1 MARTGPHLAKA
12 IAFSAALIL
21 LISFAVVD
29 VVNGFVFVM
38 LASVVAGVTA
48 FYLMFPG
55 SRFVTIAFANSI
67 AIYACIFLYFVEAN
81 FARAHF
87 EVVLLCF
94 TLPILAFLLGAWL
107 RRVEIRAI
115 VTAESAKPERKL
127 GRVFLWLAPVFAV
140 GALSFIVAAHAP
152 GPVGS
157 DVALVVAMLAISA
170 IVLFVS
176 RDVSTFLLDTG
187 LLFEEFFERITGL
200 AAPAFAFFTFYSL
213 LVIAFGSIY
222 RILDRLSPEA
232 LFRVDG
238 VLRKITFAESL
249 YFSIVTLSTVGYGDI
264 VPVAALARLVTAAE
278 IVSGILL
285 LLFGFSEI
293 IAYTRDRRD
302 RHR

>member
-1 MARTGPHLAKA
+1 MARTGPHLAKS

-29 VVNGFVFVM
+29 VINGFVVVM
-38 LASVVAGVTA
+38 LASVVAAVIA
-48 FYLMFPG
+48 FYRMFPG

-67 AIYACIFLYFVEAN
+67 AIYACIFVYFVEAN

-94 TLPILAFLLGAWL
+94 TLPIATFLLGAWL
-107 RRVEIRAI
+107 RRAEIRAI
-115 VTAESAKPERKL
+115 VTSEHEKSERRL
-127 GRVFLWLAPVFAV
+127 GRVVLWLVPVFVV
-140 GALSFIVAAHAP
+140 GAASFVVSAHAP
-152 GPVGS
+152 RPAES
-157 DVALVVAMLAISA
+157 DAALGAAMVAIAAT
-170 IVLFVS
+170 VLFVS

-200 AAPAFAFFTFYSL
+200 VAPAFAFFTFYSL
-213 LVIAFGSIY
+213 LVIAFGSVY
-222 RILDRLSPEA
+222 RILDRVSPEA
-232 LFRVDG
+232 LFRIDG
-238 VLRKITFAESL
+238 ALRKISFAEAL

-264 VPVAALARLVTAAE
+264 VPIAALSRIVASAE

-302 RHR
+302 RRH